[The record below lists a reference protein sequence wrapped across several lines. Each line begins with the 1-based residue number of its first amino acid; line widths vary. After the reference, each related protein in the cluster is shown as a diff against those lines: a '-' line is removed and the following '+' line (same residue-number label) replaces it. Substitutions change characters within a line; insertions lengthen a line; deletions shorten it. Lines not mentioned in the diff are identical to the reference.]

1 MHLVE
6 KGMAIW
12 GTENLQSGESGN
24 VLGDEIRRR
33 SKTHQEKPGLKD
45 GKRALAICCPRL
57 SSSFSPPKWDFSA
70 GGGGGGGSETV
81 VPLPDVA
88 T

>member
-57 SSSFSPPKWDFSA
+57 SVLRSGIFQLVGEEEEEDQKPLSHSPM
-70 GGGGGGGSETV
+70 
-81 VPLPDVA
+81 
-88 T
+88 

>member
-6 KGMAIW
+6 KGMVIW

-24 VLGDEIRRR
+24 VLGDENRRR
-33 SKTHQEKPGLKD
+33 SKSHQEKIGLKD

-57 SSSFSPPKWDFSA
+57 SVLQSGIFQLVGEEEDQKPLSHSPM
-70 GGGGGGGSETV
+70 
-81 VPLPDVA
+81 
-88 T
+88 

>member
-24 VLGDEIRRR
+24 VLGDENRRR
-33 SKTHQEKPGLKD
+33 SKSHQEKIRLKD
-45 GKRALAICCPRL
+45 GKRAHAICCPRL
-57 SSSFSPPKWDFSA
+57 SALRSGIFQLVGEEEEDQKPLSHSPM
-70 GGGGGGGSETV
+70 
-81 VPLPDVA
+81 
-88 T
+88 